1 MPEVPAPPGDPV
13 DLIVVGEVTRAH
25 GVGGAVRVFP
35 VTDFP
40 ERLLSLRRV
49 VVVRGGT
56 ARPAQ
61 VERAEVSGRHVVMK
75 LAGVNTPEDAEALRG
90 ATLRIPAAD
99 VPPLPPGQFY
109 VFQVV
114 GLRVRTPDGRVIGE
128 VTEVLRTGSN
138 DVYVVRSLEGEDVLL
153 PAVDD
158 VIRAIDV
165 AAGEMVARLPEWL

>member
-1 MPEVPAPPGDPV
+1 MPGVPAPPGDPV

-25 GVGGAVRVFP
+25 GAHGAVRVFP

-40 ERLLSLRRV
+40 ERLISLRQV
-49 VVVRGGT
+49 VVVRGRT
-56 ARPAQ
+56 ARPAR
-61 VERAEVSGRHVVMK
+61 VEQAEVNGRHVVMK

-90 ATLRIPAAD
+90 ATLRIPASE

-109 VFQVV
+109 IFQVV
-114 GLRVRTPDGRVIGE
+114 GLRVRTTDGRVIGE

-138 DVYVVRSLEGEDVLL
+138 DVYVVRSPEGEDILL
-153 PAVDD
+153 PAIDD

-165 AAGEMVARLPEWL
+165 AAGEMVARLPEWI